1 MKTSSYGEGY
11 RDTGAIAI
19 PPDTGKIGEPDS
31 EGRTLIV
38 VEHGTFIWSEPMESG
53 GRAVVK
59 MYRNRSWIEPLRRG
73 HILRYRVQREY
84 AALSHLVAR
93 DIPCSVPLYWSF
105 GHRPGQG
112 HYEILATREIADAAP
127 LLSKFTPPEGEGTD
141 LDLSELFKH
150 VRCMHENEV
159 FHGAL
164 LLSNLL
170 VTFGQDSQ
178 PSYHIIDMARTNLFP
193 QSIVGTRM
201 AWYDLLDLTEHI
213 QGYRSDE
220 YCMPLL
226 LTYGLDEESAARLI
240 AQARKYRPSRETRNV
255 LRGEFGFRCA
265 LAKVKA
271 RLLPAKNA
279 AEQASD

>member
-1 MKTSSYGEGY
+1 MKTSTSAEGY
-11 RDTGAIAI
+11 KDTGAIVI

-31 EGRTLIV
+31 AGRILIV
-38 VEHGTFIWSEPMESG
+38 VEHGTFIWSEPMDGG

-84 AALSHLVAR
+84 ASLSHLVER

-105 GHRPGQG
+105 GHRDGQG
-112 HYEILATREIADAAP
+112 HYEILATREIADAVP
-127 LLSKFTPPEGEGTD
+127 LLSKFTPPEDERPD
-141 LDLSELFKH
+141 LDLSELFRH
-150 VRCMHENEV
+150 VRAMHENEV

-170 VTFGQDSQ
+170 VTSGQDEQ
-178 PSYHIIDMARTNLFP
+178 P
-193 QSIVGTRM
+193 IVGTRM

-213 QGYRSDE
+213 QGYCGDD
-220 YCMPLL
+220 YCVPLL
-226 LTYGLDEESAARLI
+226 LAYGLDAASAAKLVAHAGR
-240 AQARKYRPSRETRNV
+240 YRPSRETRNV

-265 LAKVKA
+265 LAKAKARMFPAKVKA
-271 RLLPAKNA
+271 GR
-279 AEQASD
+279 ASD